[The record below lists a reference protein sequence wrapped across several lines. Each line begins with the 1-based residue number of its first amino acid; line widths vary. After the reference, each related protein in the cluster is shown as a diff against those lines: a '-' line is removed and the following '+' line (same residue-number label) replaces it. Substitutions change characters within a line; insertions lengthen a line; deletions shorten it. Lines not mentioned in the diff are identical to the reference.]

1 MGWGTDLTFSFSL
14 EFFPEAFALKN
25 PMELCI
31 IVLATQLV
39 FTDFLGDTMAATT
52 PKNIS
57 LRTSIRRLLQLSG
70 RSQIWLYIAMAMAVL
85 NTALTVAAML
95 CVARFI
101 DAVTANR
108 SEEFFFYLGLTV
120 LFFLLTVPAEYFRTR
135 SVGLFSERTMAT
147 LRDKIAT
154 QATLLPMNYLDER
167 HTGDFLS
174 VVNADLSRLQKLTAT
189 SLLEAVA
196 QTVMA
201 VGALLTLIIISWQL
215 ALVSTLMIPF
225 MFIVMSRLSQPV
237 AQRSNEMQE
246 AIGET
251 LSIAQDGLA
260 GLMVTKAFNLVGVMD
275 ARFEKMNHTALGK
288 GLLLARLR
296 AATDGGGMVFGIL
309 PFLVTF
315 GYGGYLT
322 INGFL
327 TFGALLAFI
336 NMLNYVANPL
346 SQLPPVIAN
355 IGEASGAAQR
365 MFQIFDQTT
374 ERISGGSFRPQPGT
388 EMGHMLRME
397 HVQFSYGDE
406 PVLKDVSF
414 SIHTG
419 ETVAVVGPSGGGKST
434 LLKLLLGYYP
444 PQSGKVALFG
454 HDLEG
459 WSLDAARQQMAF
471 VAQDTYLFPVSLAEN
486 IACGKPGANQ
496 AEIEQAA
503 RMANI
508 HDFISSLPEGYQTL
522 AGERGARLSGGQ
534 RQRLSLARA
543 VLKDAPILLLDEPT
557 SALDTESEALVQE
570 ALERFM
576 AGKTTMV
583 IAHRLSTIRDAD
595 RVLVLEHGQIVEE
608 GSHDELMA
616 RGGRY
621 QELYLRQFD
630 EPGSPAQGGSHAA
643 L

>member
-1 MGWGTDLTFSFSL
+1 MT
-14 EFFPEAFALKN
+14 
-25 PMELCI
+25 
-31 IVLATQLV
+31 
-39 FTDFLGDTMAATT
+39 AASP
-52 PKNIS
+52 PKIS

-70 RSQIWLYIAMAMAVL
+70 RGQVWLYVAMAMAVL
-85 NTALTVAAML
+85 NTGLTVAAML
-95 CVARFI
+95 CMARFV

-108 SEEFFFYLGLTV
+108 PGEFFTYMGLTV
-120 LFFLLTVPAEYFRTR
+120 LFFLLNAPAGYLRTR
-135 SVGLFSERTMAT
+135 SIGLFSERTMAR
-147 LRDKIAT
+147 LREKIAV
-154 QATLLPMNYLDER
+154 QATVLPMHYLEER

-174 VVNADLSRLQKLTAT
+174 VVNADLSRLQKLTAN

-201 VGALLTLIIISWQL
+201 VGALGALIVISWQL
-215 ALVSTLMIPF
+215 ALVSTLMIPV

-275 ARFEKMNHTALGK
+275 RRFEKMNQTALGK

-296 AATDGGGMVFGIL
+296 AATDGGGFVFGIL

-327 TFGALLAFI
+327 TFGSLMAFI
-336 NMLNYVANPL
+336 SLLNYVANPL
-346 SQLPPVIAN
+346 SSLPPVIAN

-365 MFQIFDQTT
+365 MFQIFDQAA
-374 ERISGGSFRPQPGT
+374 ERAGGSSFAVEPGV
-388 EMGHMLRME
+388 EVLRME
-397 HVQFSYGDE
+397 HAHFSYGDE
-406 PVLKDVSF
+406 PVLKDVNF
-414 SIHTG
+414 SIREG

-434 LLKLLLGYYP
+434 LLKLVLGYYP
-444 PQSGKVALFG
+444 PESGRVLLFE
-454 HDLEG
+454 HDLEE
-459 WSLDAARQQMAF
+459 WSLDAARSQMAF

-486 IACGKPGANQ
+486 IACGKTGASQ
-496 AEIEQAA
+496 AEIKQAA
-503 RMANI
+503 RLANI
-508 HDFISSLPEGYQTL
+508 HDFIVSLPEGYQTL

-543 VLKDAPILLLDEPT
+543 VLKDAPILLLDEAT

-576 AGKTTMV
+576 LGRTTVV
-583 IAHRLSTIRDAD
+583 IAHRLSTIRDAN

-608 GSHDELMA
+608 GSHAELMA
-616 RGGRY
+616 LGGRY

-630 EPGSPAQGGSHAA
+630 EPSLPAQGASHADR
-643 L
+643 

>member
-1 MGWGTDLTFSFSL
+1 MMT
-14 EFFPEAFALKN
+14 AAN
-25 PMELCI
+25 P
-31 IVLATQLV
+31 
-39 FTDFLGDTMAATT
+39 
-52 PKNIS
+52 PKIS
-57 LRTSIRRLLQLSG
+57 LRSSVRRLLQLSG
-70 RSQIWLYIAMAMAVL
+70 RNQIWLYTAMAMAVL
-85 NTALTVAAML
+85 NTALTVASML
-95 CVARFI
+95 CTARFI

-108 SEEFFFYLGLTV
+108 PDEFFSYLALTV
-120 LFFLLTVPAEYFRTR
+120 LFFLLTVPVEYLRTR
-135 SVGLFSERTMAT
+135 TIGLFSERTMAG
-147 LRDKIAT
+147 LREKIAV
-154 QATLLPMNYLDER
+154 QATLLPMRYLEER
-167 HTGDFLS
+167 HTGDFLA
-174 VVNADLSRLQKLTAT
+174 VVNADLSRLQKLTAN
-189 SLLEAVA
+189 SLLDAVA

-201 VGALLTLIIISWQL
+201 VGALTTLIFISWQL
-215 ALVSTLMIPF
+215 ALVSTLMIPV
-225 MFIVMSRLSQPV
+225 MFIVMSKLSQPV

-260 GLMVTKAFNLVGVMD
+260 GLMVTKAFNLAGVMD
-275 ARFEKMNHTALGK
+275 ARFEKMNRTALGK

-296 AATDGGGMVFGIL
+296 AATDGGGWVFGIL
-309 PFLVTF
+309 PFLITF

-327 TFGALLAFI
+327 TFGSLMAFI

-346 SQLPPVIAN
+346 SNLPPVIAN

-365 MFQIFDQTT
+365 MFQIFDQAA
-374 ERISGGSFRPQPGT
+374 ERTGGSSFTTQPGA
-388 EMGHMLRME
+388 EVVRLE
-397 HVQFSYGDE
+397 HAHFSYGDE
-406 PVLKDVSF
+406 PVLKDVNL
-414 SIHTG
+414 SIRSG

-444 PQSGKVALFG
+444 PESGHVFLFD
-454 HDLEG
+454 HDLAS
-459 WSLDAARQQMAF
+459 WSLDAARRQMAF

-486 IACGKPGANQ
+486 IACGKPGASQ

-508 HDFISSLPEGYQTL
+508 HDFIAALPEGYQTL
-522 AGERGARLSGGQ
+522 AGERGAHLSGGQ

-543 VLKDAPILLLDEPT
+543 VLKNAPILLLDEPT

-576 AGKTTMV
+576 AGRTTIV
-583 IAHRLSTIRDAD
+583 IAHRLSTIRDAN

-608 GSHDELMA
+608 GSHTELIA
-616 RGGRY
+616 SGGRY

-630 EPGSPAQGGSHAA
+630 EPALPAQGGSHAA

>member
-1 MGWGTDLTFSFSL
+1 MTI
-14 EFFPEAFALKN
+14 EN
-25 PMELCI
+25 P
-31 IVLATQLV
+31 
-39 FTDFLGDTMAATT
+39 
-52 PKNIS
+52 PKIS
-57 LRTSIRRLLQLSG
+57 LRATIRRLLQLSG
-70 RSQIWLYIAMAMAVL
+70 RSQVWLYAAIAMALL
-85 NTALTVAAML
+85 NTALNIASMV

-108 SEEFFFYLGLTV
+108 SNEFFTYIGLMATF
-120 LFFLLTVPAEYFRTR
+120 LLLTVPTEFFRTR
-135 SVGLFSERTMAT
+135 SIGLFSERTMAR
-147 LRDKIAT
+147 LREKIAA
-154 QATLLPMNYLDER
+154 QATVLPMHYLEER

-174 VVNADLSRLQKLTAT
+174 VVNADLARLQRLTAD
-189 SLLEAVA
+189 SLLNAVA

-201 VGALLTLIIISWQL
+201 LGALGTLIFFSWQL
-215 ALVSTLMIPF
+215 ALVSTLMIPV

-237 AQRSNEMQE
+237 AQRSNEMQG

-260 GLMVTKAFNLVGVMD
+260 GLMVTKAFNLVDVMD
-275 ARFEKMNHTALGK
+275 ARFEKMNQTALGK
-288 GLLLARLR
+288 GLQLARLR
-296 AATDGGGMVFGIL
+296 AITDGGGWVFGIL
-309 PFLVTF
+309 PFLITF

-322 INGFL
+322 ISGLL
-327 TFGALLAFI
+327 TFGSLMAFI

-346 SQLPPVIAN
+346 SDLPPIIAN

-365 MFQIFDQTT
+365 MFQIFDQDA
-374 ERISGGSFRPQPGT
+374 ERTGGSSFTPQPGLD
-388 EMGHMLRME
+388 EPRMIQMK
-397 HVQFSYGDE
+397 HAHFSYGKE

-414 SIHTG
+414 DIRRG

-444 PQSGKVALFG
+444 PESGQVSLFG
-454 HDLEG
+454 HDLEE
-459 WSLDAARQQMAF
+459 WSLTAARQEMAF

-486 IACGKPGANQ
+486 IACGKPGASQ

-503 RMANI
+503 RLANI
-508 HDFISSLPEGYQTL
+508 HDFITALPEGYQAL

-576 AGKTTMV
+576 AGRTTVV
-583 IAHRLSTIRDAD
+583 IAHRLSTIRDAN

-621 QELYLRQFD
+621 KELYLRQFD
-630 EPGSPAQGGSHAA
+630 EPSLPAQGGSHAEH
-643 L
+643 

>member
-1 MGWGTDLTFSFSL
+1 
-14 EFFPEAFALKN
+14 
-25 PMELCI
+25 
-31 IVLATQLV
+31 
-39 FTDFLGDTMAATT
+39 MAVPPPT
-52 PKNIS
+52 NIS

-85 NTALTVAAML
+85 NTLLTVVAML
-95 CVARFI
+95 CVARFV

-108 SEEFFFYLGLTV
+108 SDEFFSYLGLTA

-135 SVGLFSERTMAT
+135 CVGLFSERTMAT
-147 LRDKIAT
+147 LREKIAA
-154 QATLLPMNYLDER
+154 QATMLPMNYLDER

-189 SLLEAVA
+189 SLLESVA

-201 VGALLTLIIISWQL
+201 VGALVTLIIISWQL

-275 ARFEKMNHTALGK
+275 NRFEKMNRTALGK

-322 INGFL
+322 VNGLL
-327 TFGALLAFI
+327 TFGSLLAFI

-365 MFQIFDQTT
+365 MFQIFDLET
-374 ERISGGSFRPQPGT
+374 ERANGGSFNAPPGA
-388 EMGHMLRME
+388 EMVRME
-397 HVQFSYGDE
+397 HAQFSYGDE
-406 PVLKDVSF
+406 PVLKDVNF

-454 HDLEG
+454 HDLAQ
-459 WSLDAARQQMAF
+459 WSLEAARQQMAF

-486 IACGKPGANQ
+486 IACGKPGASQ

-583 IAHRLSTIRDAD
+583 IAHRLSTIRDAN

-630 EPGSPAQGGSHAA
+630 EPTVPAQGGSHAD

>member
-1 MGWGTDLTFSFSL
+1 
-14 EFFPEAFALKN
+14 
-25 PMELCI
+25 
-31 IVLATQLV
+31 
-39 FTDFLGDTMAATT
+39 MASAGQ
-52 PKNIS
+52 PKIS
-57 LRTSIRRLLQLSG
+57 LRTSLRRLLKLSG
-70 RSQIWLYIAMAMAVL
+70 RSQFWLY
-85 NTALTVAAML
+85 AAML
-95 CVARFI
+95 MAVFNTVLTVISMLCTARFV

-108 SEEFFFYLGLTV
+108 PGEFFTYLGLTV
-120 LFFLLTVPAEYFRTR
+120 LFFLLTIPVEYFRTR
-135 SVGLFSERTMAT
+135 SIGLFSERTMAG
-147 LRDKIAT
+147 LRERIAV
-154 QATLLPMNYLDER
+154 QATVLPMRYLEER

-174 VVNADLSRLQKLTAT
+174 VVNADLARLQKLTAN

-201 VGALLTLIIISWQL
+201 VGALATLIFISWQL
-215 ALVSTLMIPF
+215 ALVSTLLIPI
-225 MFIVMSRLSQPV
+225 MFIVMSKLSQPV

-251 LSIAQDGLA
+251 LSISQDGLA
-260 GLMVTKAFNLVGVMD
+260 GLMVTKAFNLAGIMD
-275 ARFEKMNHTALGK
+275 RRFEKMNQTALEK

-296 AATDGGGMVFGIL
+296 AATDGGGWVFGVL
-309 PFLVTF
+309 PFLITF

-327 TFGALLAFI
+327 TFGSLLAFI
-336 NMLNYVANPL
+336 NLLNYVANPL
-346 SQLPPVIAN
+346 SNLPPIIAN
-355 IGEASGAAQR
+355 LGEASGAAQR
-365 MFQIFDQTT
+365 MFQIFDQQA
-374 ERISGGSFRPQPGT
+374 ERTGGSSFT
-388 EMGHMLRME
+388 ATSAADVVRME
-397 HVQFSYGDE
+397 HAHFSYGDE
-406 PVLKDVSF
+406 PVLKDV
-414 SIHTG
+414 TLNVQKG

-444 PQSGKVALFG
+444 PETGRVFLFG

-459 WSLDAARQQMAF
+459 WSLDAARRQMAF

-486 IACGKPGANQ
+486 IACGKPGASQ
-496 AEIEQAA
+496 DEIERAA

-508 HDFISSLPEGYQTL
+508 HDYIISLPEGYQTL
-522 AGERGARLSGGQ
+522 VGERGARLSGGQ

-570 ALERFM
+570 ALQRFM
-576 AGKTTMV
+576 IGRTTMV
-583 IAHRLSTIRDAD
+583 IAHRLSTIRDAN

-630 EPGSPAQGGSHAA
+630 EPGLPAQGGRHAA

>member
-1 MGWGTDLTFSFSL
+1 MVEETKT
-14 EFFPEAFALKN
+14 K
-25 PMELCI
+25 
-31 IVLATQLV
+31 
-39 FTDFLGDTMAATT
+39 
-52 PKNIS
+52 IS
-57 LRTSIRRLLQLSG
+57 LRASIRRLLQLSG
-70 RSQIWLYIAMAMAVL
+70 RNQIWLYTAMAMAVL
-85 NTALTVAAML
+85 NTALTVASML

-108 SEEFFFYLGLTV
+108 PNEFFTYLALTAI
-120 LFFLLTVPAEYFRTR
+120 FFLLTVPVEYLRTR
-135 SVGLFSERTMAT
+135 SIGLFSERTMAR
-147 LRDKIAT
+147 LREKIAA
-154 QATLLPMNYLDER
+154 QATVLPMRYLEER

-189 SLLEAVA
+189 SLLNAVA

-201 VGALLTLIIISWQL
+201 VGALGTLIFISWQL
-215 ALVSTLMIPF
+215 ALVSTLMMPV
-225 MFIVMSRLSQPV
+225 MFLVMSKLSQPV

-275 ARFEKMNHTALGK
+275 GRFEKMNQTALGK

-296 AATDGGGMVFGIL
+296 AATDGGGWIFGVL
-309 PFLVTF
+309 PFLITF

-327 TFGALLAFI
+327 TFGSLMAFI

-346 SQLPPVIAN
+346 SDLPPIIAN

-365 MFQIFDQTT
+365 MFQIFDQDA
-374 ERISGGSFRPQPGT
+374 ERTGGGSFTPQPGA
-388 EMGHMLRME
+388 EAAHMLRME
-397 HVQFSYGDE
+397 HVHFSYGDE
-406 PVLKDVSF
+406 PILKDVNL
-414 SIHTG
+414 SIRTG

-434 LLKLLLGYYP
+434 LLKLVLGYYP
-444 PQSGKVALFG
+444 PESGRVFLFG
-454 HDLEG
+454 HDLES
-459 WSLDAARQQMAF
+459 WALDAVRQQMAF

-486 IACGKPGANQ
+486 IACGKPGASQ

-508 HDFISSLPEGYQTL
+508 HDFIISLPEGYQTL

-576 AGKTTMV
+576 AGRTTVV
-583 IAHRLSTIRDAD
+583 IAHRLSTIRDAN

-608 GSHDELMA
+608 GSHEELMA

-630 EPGSPAQGGSHAA
+630 EPGLPAQGDSHADG
-643 L
+643 